1 MDYEIV
7 KHILNVLY
15 ESPFSVFFDIY
26 VYLVILDLF
35 TGVYKAVI
43 LKRLNS
49 TIGLNGLFRH
59 LTFILLVG
67 GIRYFLYSLDLN
79 VVLIPLF
86 IMIYVAYFES
96 IMENLIA
103 IDFKYI
109 PIWLKNRF
117 DIDKINKLNNEKLNN
132 GIVVKKIEVN
142 RKDDLNE

>member
-1 MDYEIV
+1 MDYDIT
-7 KHILNVLY
+7 KHILEVLN
-15 ESPFSVFFDIY
+15 ESTFKVFFDIY

-49 TIGLNGLFRH
+49 TIGLNGLFKH

-86 IMIYVAYFES
+86 AMVYMAYFES

-103 IDFKYI
+103 VDFKYI

-117 DIDKINKLNNEKLNN
+117 DIDKINERNDDKLNN
-132 GIVVKKIEVN
+132 GVIVKTIE
-142 RKDDLNE
+142 KE

>member
-1 MDYEIV
+1 MDYDIT
-7 KHILNVLY
+7 KHILEVLN
-15 ESPFSVFFDIY
+15 ESTFKVFFDIY

-49 TIGLNGLFRH
+49 TIGLNGLFKH

-86 IMIYVAYFES
+86 AMVYMAYFES

-103 IDFKYI
+103 VDFKYI

-117 DIDKINKLNNEKLNN
+117 DIDKINERNDDKLNN
-132 GIVVKKIEVN
+132 GVIVKTIEE
-142 RKDDLNE
+142 K